1 MPDTAD
7 SRKRPRTLAEKI
19 QWLREL
25 KTPRGEQPPSYDATA
40 RQISQTTGVSI
51 SGPYFW
57 ELATGRTTNPKLH
70 HLQALARFFT
80 VPIAYLSDVEADFT
94 QLETELELLRALKQR
109 GVRTIKV
116 QGARQE
122 PADLGTVQQLLG
134 RLHQLELSED
144 DDVREHITSL
154 GAEQRDTVREI
165 VADAAV
171 LRALG
176 DNQLRDLVRAA
187 SGLNTARLT
196 TATALAGDPALLD
209 ALTDESARGIAAR
222 ASALTGP
229 SQRAVLALI
238 DHLHQVEQSSSAD

>member
-1 MPDTAD
+1 MA
-7 SRKRPRTLAEKI
+7 SRAED
-19 QWLREL
+19 
-25 KTPRGEQPPSYDATA
+25 PRGEQPPSYDATA

>member
-7 SRKRPRTLAEKI
+7 SRKRRTLAEKI

-40 RQISQTTGVSI
+40 RQISQETGVSI

-116 QGARQE
+116 QGAGQE

-134 RLHQLELSED
+134 RLHQLEMSED

-176 DNQLRDLVRAA
+176 DDQLRDLVRAA
-187 SGLNTARLT
+187 AGLNTARLT

-222 ASALTGP
+222 ASVLTGP